1 MWRFRGIF
9 LVILVTSNLWS
20 QRIIDPQILAQ
31 QEEAQK
37 RATETGYGDIELDV
51 LHREITEQLKV
62 LATYPEK
69 GEILRQ
75 NASSEEANLV
85 LPIAFG
91 ESIKSI
97 SERYRYNGTCHIWF
111 DGEKINKIMLR
122 FTRNNLLGIEFL
134 EEQRDIINPTPYFK
148 AEVTSSKEI
157 PELDRND
164 DMILVYWERRD
175 QKKPFEKVKE
185 FTLPQIR
192 YFEKRVGLLEAYK
205 KYLRRTK
212 KYLERKIYDL
222 DLAQRV
228 QVQYLLEMK

>member
-1 MWRFRGIF
+1 MFWLLTLLLPIASLWGQK
-9 LVILVTSNLWS
+9 IL
-20 QRIIDPQILAQ
+20 DPQILAQ

-37 RATETGYGDIELDV
+37 KAEATGYGDIELDV
-51 LHREITEQLKV
+51 LHREITEQLKK

-69 GEILRQ
+69 GEVFKKG
-75 NASSEEANLV
+75 AGDEANLV

-122 FTRNNLLGIEFL
+122 FTRNNLLGIQFI
-134 EEQRDIINPTPYFK
+134 EEQRDIINPTPFFK
-148 AEVTSSKEI
+148 AETATTKEI

-164 DMILVYWERRD
+164 DMLIVYWERRD
-175 QKKPFEKVKE
+175 QKKPFEKITE

-192 YFEKRVGLLEAYK
+192 YFEKRMNLIETYK
-205 KYLRRTK
+205 KYLRRTR
-212 KYLERKIYDL
+212 KYLDRKIYDL
-222 DLAQRV
+222 DLSQRV